1 MFLFDRENV
10 SPRACLESRL
20 VHTVLCDDPLLFR
33 KTDGSVRGVDSG
45 NSDEKYNSNGNSNRN
60 SNRDHD
66 DINLN
71 VERFDGKLHL
81 EKVMTIEKVMALI
94 ISKAKKLLI
103 NALTLKCQRQ
113 C

>member
-1 MFLFDRENV
+1 MLLFDRENV

-60 SNRDHD
+60 HD

-71 VERFDGKLHL
+71 VERFDGKFQL
-81 EKVMTIEKVMALI
+81 ETVMTIEKVMALI

-103 NALTLKCQRQ
+103 NSLTLKCQRQ

>member
-1 MFLFDRENV
+1 MLLFDRENV

-60 SNRDHD
+60 HD

-81 EKVMTIEKVMALI
+81 EKVMTIEKVMGLI